1 VRRVAA
7 LLALALLARAEGW
20 PFGGEGML
28 GRRDLFA
35 LGPLGLKAS
44 DADGPPPD
52 PAGPPQ
58 GRRSVQIDPG
68 AGDDYPA
75 RLKVELLFPDGPA
88 AQAGLVPGDV
98 LTGVE
103 GARFQDGVADALAK
117 MILRAQAAKGVVT
130 LLVIPA
136 AGGKTRK
143 VRVTIPTRGKEAL
156 DPTRGGARDKA
167 VAEALAWLAGKQ
179 LESGGFGETLSGEN
193 GAVVLTSMAGLA
205 WSGAGCGLSTGPYGE
220 NLSRAAAFVCASVK
234 NLSEATAA
242 QKSQGAVLDQCN
254 WGYAHAGLFLGEL
267 QAHTPDDAVK
277 EALFFCARRLLE
289 TQESSGGWAHGPGG
303 PNPLGYVEL
312 NIVTGLALGALGM
325 AKQAGFE
332 IAPQALEKAIAYL
345 KASGSG
351 DGGVGYSTEPG
362 QKGIGNIGR
371 TAAAWLAQEC
381 LGLGREAWTKKVGK
395 YVEAHADAMFGGHAS
410 LMQHFFLG
418 GVAAQTLGG
427 EARKRYWSVAQRELL
442 LARAPDG
449 SFQPRPWHESLA
461 MQSNSDVSFGE
472 VWTTAAWAAV
482 LLADAGPKDGH
493 RGFPAWT
500 GHLAK

>member
-1 VRRVAA
+1 MLRAAA

-28 GRRDLFA
+28 GRRDLYN

-52 PAGPPQ
+52 PSGPPQ
-58 GRRSVQIDPG
+58 GRRSVRIDPG

-88 AQAGLVPGDV
+88 AQAGLAPGDI
-98 LTGVE
+98 LTGAE
-103 GARFQDGVADALAK
+103 GARFQDGVADAVAK
-117 MILRAQAAKGVVT
+117 VILRAQAGKGLVT
-130 LLVIPA
+130 LPVVPA
-136 AGGKTRK
+136 AGGEPRK
-143 VRVTIPTRGKEAL
+143 VRVTIPALGKEAL
-156 DPTRGGARDKA
+156 DPTRGGARGRA
-167 VAEALAWLAGKQ
+167 VEEALAWLAGKQ
-179 LESGGFGETLSGEN
+179 LETGGFAETLSGHN
-193 GAVVLTSMAGLA
+193 GAVVLTAMAGLA
-205 WSGAGCGLSTGPYGE
+205 WSGAGGGLSKGPYGE
-220 NLSRAAAFVCASVK
+220 NLRRPAAFLCESVK
-234 NLSEATAA
+234 TLSGGTAA
-242 QKSQGAVLDQCN
+242 QKAQGAVLNQCN
-254 WGYAHAGLFLGEL
+254 WGCEHAGLFLGEL

-277 EALFFCARRLLE
+277 EARFFCGRRLLE

-312 NIVTGLALGALGM
+312 NIVPGLALGALGM
-325 AKQAGFE
+325 AKQAGIE
-332 IAPQALEKAIAYL
+332 VAPQALERAIAYL
-345 KASGSG
+345 KASGG
-351 DGGVGYSTEPG
+351 DDGGVGYSTEPG

-381 LGLGREAWTKKVGK
+381 LGLGREAGAKKAGK
-395 YVEAHADAMFGGHAS
+395 HVEAHASEMFGGHAS
-410 LMQHFFLG
+410 LMQHFLLA

-472 VWTTAAWAAV
+472 VWTTAAWTVV
-482 LLADAGPKDGH
+482 LLADAGPKDAH

-500 GHLAK
+500 GHPGR